1 MNIFAGVLPKVG
13 ERLRKRNAD
22 RVIGKISLLGLLCG
36 LLLTAALAQPRP
48 ARNGDYWTRNE
59 QPWPD
64 WIVVSKE
71 LAGRLH
77 ASWPE
82 DWLVSGAEVRW
93 DLWRWPKVASF
104 PKGVLL
110 KACPDLAGNIIVK
123 DENNDSWLRVYLD
136 EEAGTICFV
145 RANRKFL
152 KPYLAPQEP

>member
-1 MNIFAGVLPKVG
+1 MLPSMRRMMIFCL
-13 ERLRKRNAD
+13 
-22 RVIGKISLLGLLCG
+22 LLGLML
-36 LLLTAALAQPRP
+36 ASALAQPPRP

-64 WIVVSKE
+64 WIVVAKE

-77 ASWPE
+77 ADWPE

-93 DLWRWPKVASF
+93 DLWRWPKVATF

-136 EEAGTICFV
+136 EEAGTVCFV